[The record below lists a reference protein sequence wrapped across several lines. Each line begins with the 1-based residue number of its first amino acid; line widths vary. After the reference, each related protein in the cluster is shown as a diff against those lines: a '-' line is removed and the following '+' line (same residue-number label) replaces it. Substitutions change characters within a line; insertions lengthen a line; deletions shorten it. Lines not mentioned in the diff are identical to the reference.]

1 MVRRSSHLTVS
12 VSSTVEISIKARK
25 VTVKGPRGQVNK
37 DFSHLPC
44 EIEKL
49 EQGAKKKKGPHL
61 RIRMW
66 FGGYKQACAVNT
78 LKSHINNMIVGVT
91 EGFMYKMRLVYA
103 HFPINTVIPKDGSS
117 VQIKNFLG
125 GKHIKNIDMIK
136 GVTVRN
142 NADVKDELI
151 FEGFDNAAVSL
162 CCARVNQSVNVGDKD
177 ERKFLDGIFVSEKTL
192 IAPKE
197 AAE

>member
-1 MVRRSSHLTVS
+1 MRVLKTEDFVPIPSD
-12 VSSTVEISIKARK
+12 VEISIKARK
-25 VTVKGPRGQVNK
+25 VSVKGPRGQVNK

-44 EIEKL
+44 EIEKV
-49 EQGAKKKKGPHL
+49 EAGKKKAAGPHL

-66 FGGYKQACAVNT
+66 FGGYRQACAVNT

-103 HFPINTVIPKDGSS
+103 HFPINTIVPKDGSS

-177 ERKFLDGIFVSEKTL
+177 ERKFLDGIFVSEKCL
-192 IAPKE
+192 IAPKD
-197 AAE
+197 AE